1 MIYNLCQA
9 QMGKEST
16 GLVGK
21 RNRMSLSF
29 EENGKSGSEQ
39 KKLITEPLF
48 ITYIIH

>member
-1 MIYNLCQA
+1 MPGTD
-9 QMGKEST
+9 GKRKYRACGE
-16 GLVGK
+16 